1 MFEPLIALLAGSPAL
16 LISMTLALGLVVGSF
31 LNVVSLRLPRM
42 MERDWR
48 LEARQI
54 LDLPAVD
61 EPRLSLTHPPSTC
74 PACQARIRPWHN
86 LPVIGWCWLRGS
98 AACCGAPIALQYP
111 AVELA
116 CGLLSAACAWHFGF
130 GLPLVLALVLT
141 WTLLVLA
148 VIDARTTLLPD
159 SLTLPLIWG
168 GLLAALLGWSSVSL
182 SDAVV
187 GAMAGYM
194 SLWSVYWAF
203 KLITGRDGMGYGDFK
218 LFAALGAWLG
228 WSQLP
233 LIILLASVVGAV
245 VGIGLMIAKRAGRD
259 LQLPFGPYLAAAGWI
274 ALLWGDAIALTYLQS
289 VGL

>member
-1 MFEPLIALLAGSPAL
+1 M
-16 LISMTLALGLVVGSF
+16 
-31 LNVVSLRLPRM
+31 
-42 MERDWR
+42 
-48 LEARQI
+48 
-54 LDLPAVD
+54 
-61 EPRLSLTHPPSTC
+61 
-74 PACQARIRPWHN
+74 
-86 LPVIGWCWLRGS
+86 
-98 AACCGAPIALQYP
+98 
-111 AVELA
+111 
-116 CGLLSAACAWHFGF
+116 
-130 GLPLVLALVLT
+130 
-141 WTLLVLA
+141 
-148 VIDARTTLLPD
+148 
-159 SLTLPLIWG
+159 
-168 GLLAALLGWSSVSL
+168 SL

-203 KLITGRDGMGYGDFK
+203 KLITGKDGMGYGDFK

-245 VGIGLMIAKRAGRD
+245 VGIGLMMAKRAGRE

>member
-1 MFEPLIALLAGSPAL
+1 M
-16 LISMTLALGLVVGSF
+16 
-31 LNVVSLRLPRM
+31 
-42 MERDWR
+42 
-48 LEARQI
+48 
-54 LDLPAVD
+54 
-61 EPRLSLTHPPSTC
+61 
-74 PACQARIRPWHN
+74 
-86 LPVIGWCWLRGS
+86 
-98 AACCGAPIALQYP
+98 
-111 AVELA
+111 
-116 CGLLSAACAWHFGF
+116 
-130 GLPLVLALVLT
+130 LALVLT

-203 KLITGRDGMGYGDFK
+203 KLITGKDGMGYGDFK

-245 VGIGLMIAKRAGRD
+245 VGIGLMMAKRAGRE

>member
-1 MFEPLIALLAGSPAL
+1 MFDPIMALLASNAVL
-16 LISMTLALGLVVGSF
+16 LITLTLVLGLMVGSF
-31 LNVVSLRLPRM
+31 LNVVSLRLPKM

-48 LEARQI
+48 IEARQI
-54 LDLPAVD
+54 LDLPASD
-61 EPRLSLTHPPSTC
+61 EPRLSLSHPASTC

-86 LPVIGWCWLRGS
+86 LTVVSWCLLRGK
-98 AACCGAPIALQYP
+98 AACCGAPISLQYP
-111 AVELA
+111 LVELA

-130 GLPLVLALVLT
+130 GIELALALVLT

-159 SLTLPLIWG
+159 SLTLPLIWA
-168 GLLAALLGWSSVSL
+168 GLLAALLGWGDVSL
-182 SDAVV
+182 ADAVI
-187 GAMAGYM
+187 GAIAGYL

-203 KLITGRDGMGYGDFK
+203 KLVTGKEGMGFGDFK

-245 VGIGLMIAKRAGRD
+245 VGIGLMMAKRAGRE

-274 ALLWGDAIALTYLQS
+274 ALLWGEVIANTYLQS
-289 VGL
+289 IGL

>member
-1 MFEPLIALLAGSPAL
+1 MFEPMIDLLASSPAL
-16 LISMTLALGLVVGSF
+16 LICLTLLLGLLIGSF
-31 LNVVSLRLPRM
+31 LNVVSLRLPQM

-48 LEARQI
+48 MEARQI
-54 LDLPAVD
+54 LDLPTVD

-86 LPVIGWCWLRGS
+86 LPVVGWCWLRGK
-98 AACCGAPIALQYP
+98 AACCGARISMQYP
-111 AVELA
+111 TVELA

-130 GLPLVLALVLT
+130 GIELVTALILT

-159 SLTLPLIWG
+159 SLTLPLLWG
-168 GLLAALLGWSSVSL
+168 GLLAALLGWTVPL
-182 SDAVV
+182 TDAVI
-187 GAMAGYM
+187 GAMAGYL

-203 KLITGRDGMGYGDFK
+203 KLVTGKEGMGYGDFK

-245 VGIGLMIAKRAGRD
+245 VGIGLMLAKRAGRE

-274 ALLWGDAIALTYLQS
+274 ALLWGEAIVTGYLQS
-289 VGL
+289 MGL